1 MSQYNLNRHY
11 RRLEGFRKRYWKL
24 AEQFVQDVIWRI
36 PVKTLVIDVYFTSS
50 ERFIIIDLNCW
61 GKPTDPL
68 LLNTWDRDWNEV
80 AGIQLI
86 PPPTKISGEVK
97 VSF

>member
-1 MSQYNLNRHY
+1 
-11 RRLEGFRKRYWKL
+11 
-24 AEQFVQDVIWRI
+24 
-36 PVKTLVIDVYFTSS
+36 
-50 ERFIIIDLNCW
+50 
-61 GKPTDPL
+61 
-68 LLNTWDRDWNEV
+68 LNTWDRDWNEV